1 MLMFTFQSYQVD
13 PECLF
18 YSSSLLLTGAGQIN
32 QIDTIDAQMLWMVM
46 LWIGNIFWK
55 ISMLL

>member
-46 LWIGNIFWK
+46 LWIGNIF
-55 ISMLL
+55 